1 MIDRNSD
8 FPLMNSAV
16 HVTVH
21 DIIHASGFVHT
32 DDLDVVFSVVLAAV
46 NSLVTAETEHL
57 CKRIFH
63 RIVAPEFSLLHERHT
78 GSRLIRLVFNVRF
91 ADSKLDIL
99 IVNAVIFSA
108 ENLVHGALEI
118 QQIDAACGVA
128 HPVIFFYIIVF
139 DLTALVDTGYHI
151 IKHDHVVGRCDLLDR
166 WNRLCQ
172 TLSLKI
178 RPAHLL

>member
-1 MIDRNSD
+1 MD
-8 FPLMNSAV
+8 SAV
-16 HVTVH
+16 HVA
-21 DIIHASGFVHT
+21 IHNIVNASRLINIY
-32 DDLDVVFSVVLAAV
+32 DLNVMLTIVFPVIYPFISP
-46 NSLVTAETEHL
+46 ETEHF

-108 ENLVHGALEI
+108 ENLVHGSLEI

-139 DLTALVDTGYHI
+139 NLTALVDTGYHI
-151 IKHDHVVGRCDLLDR
+151 IEHDHVVGRCDLLD
-166 WNRLCQ
+166 
-172 TLSLKI
+172 
-178 RPAHLL
+178 